1 MRSKPL
7 AKLLLV
13 LAGLLALAAPAATAA
28 ETLVLTCEK
37 CTELIVT
44 GKRLPESR
52 RRGHSSCCCFRS

>member
-52 RRGHSSCCCFRS
+52 RRAHSSCCCSRS

>member
-28 ETLVLTCEK
+28 ETLVLTCEV

-44 GKRLPESR
+44 ARDCR
-52 RRGHSSCCCFRS
+52 RAVAGHSSCCCSRS

>member
-7 AKLLLV
+7 AKPLLV

-28 ETLVLTCEK
+28 ETLALTYEK

-44 GKRLPESR
+44 GKRVPDSR
-52 RRGHSSCCCFRS
+52 RRGP

>member
-13 LAGLLALAAPAATAA
+13 LAGLLALAAPAATAT

-44 GKRLPESR
+44 GKRLLESR
-52 RRGHSSCCCFRS
+52 PRRRP

>member
-1 MRSKPL
+1 MRSEPL

-52 RRGHSSCCCFRS
+52 RRGP